1 VHDTISFDKVCSK
14 IATISTASKGDVQ
27 IVIAC
32 LLEVLSEHLEAGHT
46 VQLGEL
52 GNFRMTA
59 GSRGAE
65 EKGDFNTSY
74 FKKGRVRFSPGSLL
88 RNLENRVHFD
98 LLKTIEVEKDSNEAQ
113 PG

>member
-32 LLEVLSEHLEAGHT
+32 LLEVLSEH
-46 VQLGEL
+46 
-52 GNFRMTA
+52 
-59 GSRGAE
+59 
-65 EKGDFNTSY
+65 
-74 FKKGRVRFSPGSLL
+74 
-88 RNLENRVHFD
+88 FD

-113 PG
+113 AG